1 MRSIVPTQKI
11 ELAQQT
17 FPVTGKQREII
28 CNVVAMELYGCEL
41 AEVAKELGMTPDEVL
56 DITTSSDYAYV
67 KSSMI
72 NSIRRMDSQTLAGR
86 VNQEASEAFE
96 RMRDLADNAKREDVK
111 FNANKDLLDRAML
124 NGIANSGQTDEL
136 RITIIKRR

>member
-1 MRSIVPTQKI
+1 
-11 ELAQQT
+11 
-17 FPVTGKQREII
+17 
-28 CNVVAMELYGCEL
+28 MELYGCEL

-124 NGIANSGQTDEL
+124 NGLANSGQTDEL